1 MAETSNPSDH
11 TTGGCEPAPGGQTT
25 DPRPQTPDARAQSSE
40 NLPTLT
46 GAYGWQMDLASL
58 SDQALVVQLH
68 VQNAAA
74 LDELYGRY
82 SRPIYSL
89 SYRILGDSTSAEDVL
104 QEVFLKL
111 WRQPQSYDAERGT
124 LSAWLLSVAHH
135 RAVDFLR
142 RQRTRAEQQF
152 PEGWEEA
159 PWENT
164 DSQDPAD
171 MARRSEDATAVRRA
185 LAQIPAA
192 QRLAIE
198 MAFFQGKTH
207 AEISAELGEPLG
219 TAKTRIR
226 LGMRK
231 LRTLLEADGILKTTL

>member
-1 MAETSNPSDH
+1 MPDGNPPR
-11 TTGGCEPAPGGQTT
+11 EP
-25 DPRPQTPDARAQSSE
+25 
-40 NLPTLT
+40 
-46 GAYGWQMDLASL
+46 GAYDRHMELAAQTDQSL
-58 SDQALVVQLH
+58 IGRLTARDSD
-68 VQNAAA
+68 A
-74 LDELYGRY
+74 LDELYARY
-82 SRPIYSL
+82 ARSIYSL
-89 SYRILGDSTSAEDVL
+89 SYRILSDGSAAEDVL

-111 WRQPQSYDAERGT
+111 WRQPDSFDPSRGT

-135 RAVDFLR
+135 RAIDFLR

-152 PEGWEEA
+152 PDGWEDA
-159 PWENT
+159 QDGKT
-164 DSQDPAD
+164 DSGDLAD
-171 MARRSEDATAVRRA
+171 LASHSEEIVAIKRA

-198 MAFFQGKTH
+198 MAFFQGKTD

-231 LRTLLEADGILKTTL
+231 LRTLLEADGILSVAP

>member
-1 MAETSNPSDH
+1 MD
-11 TTGGCEPAPGGQTT
+11 PA
-25 DPRPQTPDARAQSSE
+25 SV
-40 NLPTLT
+40 N
-46 GAYGWQMDLASL
+46 
-58 SDQALVVQLH
+58 DQALVALLSEQD
-68 VQNAAA
+68 ARA

-82 SRPIYSL
+82 SRAIYSL
-89 SYRILGDSTSAEDVL
+89 SFRILGDSSSAEDVL

-111 WRQPQSYDAERGT
+111 WRQPSSYDPDRGT

-135 RAVDFLR
+135 RAIDFLR

-152 PEGWEEA
+152 PEGWEDA
-159 PWENT
+159 PWESS
-164 DSQDPAD
+164 DSTDPANI
-171 MARRSEDATAVRRA
+171 ASHTEEATAIRRA
-185 LAQIPAA
+185 LTQIPPA

-231 LRTLLEADGILKTTL
+231 LRTLLEADGILKAIP

>member
-1 MAETSNPSDH
+1 MT
-11 TTGGCEPAPGGQTT
+11 APG
-25 DPRPQTPDARAQSSE
+25 PANPP
-40 NLPTLT
+40 PPV
-46 GAYGWQMDLASL
+46 GAYEWQMDLAAL
-58 SDQALVVQLH
+58 SDQALIAQL
-68 VQNAAA
+68 QTQDSGA

-82 SRPIYSL
+82 SRAIYSL
-89 SYRILGDSTSAEDVL
+89 SFRILGDGSAAEDVL

-111 WRQPQSYDAERGT
+111 WRQPQSYDATRGT

-135 RAVDFLR
+135 RAIDFLR
-142 RQRTRAEQQF
+142 RQRTRAEHQF

-159 PWENT
+159 PWENN
-164 DSQDPAD
+164 DGNDPAD
-171 MARRSEDATAVRRA
+171 LASHSEDVTAIKRA
-185 LAQIPAA
+185 LTQIPAS
-192 QRLAIE
+192 QRIAIE

-231 LRTLLEADGILKTTL
+231 LRTLLEADGVLKVIP

>member
-1 MAETSNPSDH
+1 
-11 TTGGCEPAPGGQTT
+11 
-25 DPRPQTPDARAQSSE
+25 
-40 NLPTLT
+40 
-46 GAYGWQMDLASL
+46 MDLASL
-58 SDQALVVQLH
+58 SDQALVAQLGDRDTC
-68 VQNAAA
+68 A

-82 SRPIYSL
+82 SRPIFSL
-89 SYRILGDSTSAEDVL
+89 SYRILGDSSSAEDVL

-111 WRQPQSYDAERGT
+111 WRQPDTYDPERGT

-135 RAVDFLR
+135 RAIDFLR

-159 PWENT
+159 ASEASDGT
-164 DSQDPAD
+164 DPSDIASHAE
-171 MARRSEDATAVRRA
+171 ARAAIKRA
-185 LAQIPAA
+185 LVQIPPA

-231 LRTLLEADGILKTTL
+231 LRTLLEADGILRAIP